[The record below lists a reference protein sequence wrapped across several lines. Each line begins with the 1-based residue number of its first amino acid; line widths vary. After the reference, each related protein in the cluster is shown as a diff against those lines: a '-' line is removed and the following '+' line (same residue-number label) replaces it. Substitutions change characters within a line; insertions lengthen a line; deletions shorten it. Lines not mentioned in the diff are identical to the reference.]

1 MAEIIFA
8 HASAG
13 AGHQKAAEA
22 LYNYFIGHP
31 CAYQLQ
37 LLDVLSG
44 VDPFYR
50 FSYTRGY
57 PFLIN
62 HALFLWRFGFWL
74 TSLKRFEG
82 AVQNFTLFANRFNT
96 SKFADVVIR
105 HDPEYVVSTHFLTS
119 QVCCDLKKHNR
130 IRSKLIT
137 VVTDFDVHPFWVN
150 DSTHLYIV
158 ASEFTRERLKTQGID
173 ESKIFV
179 YGIPVDPKFL
189 CAHDKDSLRKKFSL
203 KSDMHTVLVI
213 TGSFGLGPLEEIT
226 DLLREEAQVL
236 VVCARNRKLYS
247 RLVSKNYPSVKV
259 FGFINN
265 VEELM
270 SVADIIVT
278 KPGGMTIAEVLTM
291 ELVPIFISPIPG
303 QETGNISAMAH
314 YGIGSVAKNPHDA
327 LRIVR
332 EYKNNPEKLRFVK
345 ERIQKIKKPFAAMEL
360 YNEIC
365 KGSSRA
371 SGRRAF

>member
-1 MAEIIFA
+1 MVKIIFA

-22 LYNYFIGHP
+22 LYNYFVGHP
-31 CAYQLQ
+31 CGCQLQ
-37 LLDVLSG
+37 LIDILNG

-50 FSYTRGY
+50 FSYSRGY

-62 HALFLWRFGFWL
+62 HAIFLWRFGFWL
-74 TSLKRFEG
+74 TSQKRFEG
-82 AVQNFTLFANRFNT
+82 AVQNFTLLTNRFNT
-96 SKFADVVIR
+96 SKFADLLIR
-105 HDPEYVVSTHFLTS
+105 QDPEYVVSTHFLTS
-119 QVCCDLKKHNR
+119 QVCADLKKHNR
-130 IRSKLIT
+130 IHSKLIT

-150 DSTHLYIV
+150 DDTHRYVV
-158 ASEFTRERLKTQGID
+158 ASEYTKERLKAQGID
-173 ESKIFV
+173 DAQILV

-189 CAHDKDSLRKKFSL
+189 LEHDKDALREKFNLKKD
-203 KSDMHTVLVI
+203 KNTVLVI
-213 TGSFGLGPLEEIT
+213 TGSFGLGPLEEIA
-226 DLLREEAQVL
+226 DLLCEETQVL
-236 VVCARNRKLYS
+236 VVCARNKKLYA
-247 RLVSKNYPSVKV
+247 RLTAKGYASVKV

-278 KPGGMTIAEVLTM
+278 KPGGMTIAEILTM

-314 YGIGSVAKNPHDA
+314 YGIGSIAERTHDV
-327 LRIVR
+327 LQIIR
-332 EYKNNPEKLRFVK
+332 EYKNKPDKLRSAK

-365 KGSSRA
+365 KGCGRA
-371 SGRRAF
+371 CG

>member
-1 MAEIIFA
+1 MSKIIFA

-22 LYNYFIGHP
+22 LYHYFASHP
-31 CAYQLQ
+31 CAYQPQ
-37 LLDVLSG
+37 LLDVLSE

-74 TSLKRFEG
+74 TSLRSFEG
-82 AVQNFTLFANRFNT
+82 VVQNFTLCANRFNT
-96 SKFADVVIR
+96 SKFADILIR

-130 IRSKLIT
+130 IRSKLVT

-150 DSTHLYIV
+150 DSTHFYVV
-158 ASEFTRERLKTQGID
+158 ASEFTKERLKAQGIG
-173 ESKIFV
+173 ESKILV
-179 YGIPVDPKFL
+179 YGIPVDPKFSSG
-189 CAHDKDSLRKKFSL
+189 HDKDSLRKKFNL
-203 KSDMHTVLVI
+203 KKDIHTVLVI

-226 DLLREEAQVL
+226 GLLRGEAQVL
-236 VVCARNRKLYS
+236 VVCARNKKLYS
-247 RLVSKNYPSVKV
+247 RLAAKDYASVKV

-314 YGIGSVAKNPHDA
+314 YGIGSVAKNSHDV
-327 LRIVR
+327 LRIIR
-332 EYKNNPEKLRFVK
+332 EYKNNPDKLQLVK

-365 KGSSRA
+365 KGSGRA
-371 SGRRAF
+371 SG

>member
-82 AVQNFTLFANRFNT
+82 AVQNLTLFANRFNT
-96 SKFADVVIR
+96 SKFADVLIR
-105 HDPEYVVSTHFLTS
+105 RDPEYVVSTHFLTS

-130 IRSKLIT
+130 IRSKLVT

-158 ASEFTRERLKTQGID
+158 ASEFTKERLKTQGID
-173 ESKIFV
+173 NSKIVV

-189 CAHDKDSLRKKFSL
+189 CTHDKGSLREKFSL
-203 KSDMHTVLVI
+203 KPDMHTVLVI

-236 VVCARNRKLYS
+236 VVCARNKKLYS
-247 RLVSKNYPSVKV
+247 RLASKNYPSVKV

-278 KPGGMTIAEVLTM
+278 KPGGMTIAEILTM

-314 YGIGSVAKNPHDA
+314 YGIGSVAKNPHDV
-327 LRIVR
+327 LRIIR
-332 EYKNNPEKLRFVK
+332 EYKNNPEKLRLVK

-371 SGRRAF
+371 SG